1 VYEVEEKTVCAKWWE
16 KSFKDSWKQFTEV
29 MGGRNM
35 LWQSIGFNLTIK
47 IQHTIDGVRLNRWAI
62 PSSEDPILKSLRTEA
77 HGTHVAWA
85 TCRVK
90 LPRPLNGDQNLTKP
104 NHKSWKFPN
113 NKKL

>member
-1 VYEVEEKTVCAKWWE
+1 
-16 KSFKDSWKQFTEV
+16 
-29 MGGRNM
+29 M